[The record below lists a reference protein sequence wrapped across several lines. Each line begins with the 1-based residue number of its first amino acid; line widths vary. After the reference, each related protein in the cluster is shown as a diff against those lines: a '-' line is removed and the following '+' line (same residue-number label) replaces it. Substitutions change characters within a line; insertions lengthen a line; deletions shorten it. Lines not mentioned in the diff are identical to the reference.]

1 MARNIVSVS
10 HPFHL
15 WNGQIKN
22 LRSSRS
28 FDSMGETWTK
38 KNEKCSKRNEECSYQ
53 ILDKHKVHRGPL
65 RGKMLSFVTHYC
77 IELSCVALYSLV
89 CSSVVFDGLVDLL
102 SVALWLFSW
111 SLMEIHLVSFFAM
124 CSLYFFTPFDIA
136 IFWQDTY
143 GLFHSLIE
151 GLIKTSNYANE
162 WNRGPVKV

>member
-1 MARNIVSVS
+1 MTYNFCKSFLLTAYCLMRENGERVRLLSDGRKGGESIQIQTGSVYRQQLITIILARNIVSVS

-38 KNEKCSKRNEECSYQ
+38 KNEKCSKRNKECSYQ

-77 IELSCVALYSLV
+77 IELSCVWPCIALYVL
-89 CSSVVFDGLVDLL
+89 LL
-102 SVALWLFSW
+102 S
-111 SLMEIHLVSFFAM
+111 LMVL
-124 CSLYFFTPFDIA
+124 
-136 IFWQDTY
+136 
-143 GLFHSLIE
+143 LIYY
-151 GLIKTSNYANE
+151 L
-162 WNRGPVKV
+162 